1 MEIQEELRLVHRA
14 KSGERE
20 ALALL
25 WDDITP
31 KLYGYLVNQMR
42 HKDLAEDICQETWL
56 KAVQALG
63 NFKDRGVRFSAW
75 VFAIA
80 RNECRQHWRGDK
92 KEMPLE
98 PAVDG
103 IDKTNQQSGSDDYL
117 MIETVF
123 AELSAEEQE
132 IIRLRYLAELSFKE
146 IAGVL
151 DVSMVAAR
159 VRIHRALA
167 HARVILNQ

>member
-1 MEIQEELRLVHRA
+1 MEIQEELRLVRRA

-80 RNECRQHWRGDK
+80 RNECRQHWRGGN
-92 KEMPLE
+92 KEVELD
-98 PAVDG
+98 VDD
-103 IDKTNQQSGSDDYL
+103 IDKTNQHSHSDDYL
-117 MIETVF
+117 MIETAF
-123 AELSAEEQE
+123 AQMSEEEKE
-132 IIRLRYLAELSFKE
+132 IVRLRYLAELSFKE

-151 DVSMVAAR
+151 DISMVAAR
-159 VRIHRALA
+159 VRLHRALA
-167 HARVILNQ
+167 HARLILK